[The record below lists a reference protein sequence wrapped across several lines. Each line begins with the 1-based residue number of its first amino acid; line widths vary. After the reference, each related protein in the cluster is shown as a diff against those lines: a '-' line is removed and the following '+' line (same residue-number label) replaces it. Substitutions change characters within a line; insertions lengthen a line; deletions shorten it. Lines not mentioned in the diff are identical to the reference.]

1 MRLKSLV
8 SASYINLIDSFAPAK
23 GKLSGEGFYHWKA
36 FFSGNEL
43 DELNEIRQGLLE
55 SNDYDIL
62 LKYPL
67 LRKIFEDQ
75 SMNKLLVDYLGRSC
89 QLDYAD
95 SHICQV
101 GKPASPDWH
110 HDSVGHR
117 IKIFICVNDQTDTA
131 CTQVVPGSHKRRY
144 WDYNKSK
151 FSESEIDSKESKK
164 LIGQKGDLL
173 IFDTNLL
180 HRGLYDNTQ
189 RYIVQ
194 LEFSSRLKGLK
205 RGGHFGYRKSAISL
219 NLLDHPFVRMEKV
232 SEDENGNFRYPEAH

>member
-8 SASYINLIDSFAPAK
+8 AASYINLIDSFAPAK

-89 QLDYAD
+89 QFDYAD

-110 HDSVGHR
+110 HDSVGHL
-117 IKIFICVNDQTDTA
+117 IKIFICVNDQTETA
-131 CTQVVPGSHKRRY
+131 CTQVVPCTHKKSY
-144 WDYNKSK
+144 WDYNVSK
-151 FSESEIDSKESKK
+151 FLESEIDSSESKK

-173 IFDTNLL
+173 IFDTNTL
-180 HRGLYDNTQ
+180 HRGLYDDTQ

-205 RGGHFGYRKSAISL
+205 RGGHFGYRKSAIPL
-219 NLLDHPFVRMEKV
+219 VLLDHEFVRRDKIV
-232 SEDENGNFRYPEAH
+232 SDKDQINRYPN

>member
-1 MRLKSLV
+1 MRLKSLL
-8 SASYINLIDSFAPAK
+8 SATYINLSDSFAPVQGELAN
-23 GKLSGEGFYHWKA
+23 EGFYHWKA
-36 FFSGNEL
+36 FFSGSELEEL
-43 DELNEIRQGLLE
+43 DKIREGLLE

-75 SMNKLLVDYLGRSC
+75 TMNNLLVNYLGRSC
-89 QLDYAD
+89 QFDYAD

-117 IKIFICVNDQTDTA
+117 IKIFICVNDQTETA
-131 CTQVVPGSHKRRY
+131 CTQVIPCTHKKSY
-144 WDYNKSK
+144 WDYNLSK
-151 FSESEIDSKESKK
+151 FSESEIDSNESKK

-173 IFDTNLL
+173 IFDTNVL
-180 HRGLYDNTQ
+180 HRGLYDDSQ

-205 RGGHFGYRKSAISL
+205 RGGHFGYRKSAIPQDL
-219 NLLDHPFVRMEKV
+219 VNHRFVRGDKIV
-232 SEDENGNFRYPEAH
+232 SDKDQINRYPN